1 MTNEAL
7 NVGLRTY
14 GKRAKSGVN
23 FQAALQPSKKIR
35 VIATKQDR
43 EELAMFLKK
52 AVLMLA
58 TVATVGATAMTA
70 PAEARGRG
78 WGPGPAI
85 GLGIAAGALAAGAYG
100 AYGPY
105 GYGPY
110 YGHRRYYRPAYY
122 GYGYGP
128 GPYAYYAGP
137 RFYRP
142 YGYW

>member
-1 MTNEAL
+1 MPRKGSCRTAAAPRWNPILKFDGGGNHQKSLAL
-7 NVGLRTY
+7 LI
-14 GKRAKSGVN
+14 GVHRRKE
-23 FQAALQPSKKIR
+23 F
-35 VIATKQDR
+35 
-43 EELAMFLKK
+43 AMFLKK
-52 AVLMLA
+52 TVLMLA
-58 TVATVGATAMTA
+58 TAATLGATAMTA

-122 GYGYGP
+122 GGYGYRP
-128 GPYAYYAGP
+128 GPYAYYGGP
-137 RFYRP
+137 RYYRP